1 MMLKPLDPCMSS
13 TQWQQKTYHNGGLD
27 DKLPTLARRDD
38 DGGVQTTEVRET
50 TSVTT
55 TRSPTKPSPTTTQR
69 RTMAAAAK
77 TNAAGSSQPTKNGDP
92 TVTNVQPKPT
102 EMLRGTT
109 NAQKATVE
117 QRRLPTYQESPAM
130 TLQLTNEAIAAAQ
143 ARSRLVQ
150 NMMTD
155 GAHRGMK
162 VTQQYGLVLI
172 DTKKGKR
179 IILPPELW
187 PIAFKESHDSVW
199 AGHLR
204 APHTYERIALSG
216 FYFRPCRD
224 ENDEVILEYF
234 RCRCGTV
241 RKQTH
246 RNGYSNV
253 MQHIRREHPDY
264 ETVMLDATTAE
275 TGSLVNF
282 VRHSALNLH
291 GWMVWIVMC
300 NLPLSFCESREAR
313 RYSSLDPISEETLRA
328 GMDGVV
334 VSVERSIAS
343 ELPARFG
350 IMLDGW
356 THASK
361 HYVAVFAC
369 YEVNGCPKTTLLSI
383 APLLDALDDDLSAQ
397 GHLEFLATM
406 LPRDYGV
413 QLAQCRFLVADNCAV
428 NRRLATL
435 MSVPL
440 VGCASHRLNL
450 AVQADMASHEEELAA
465 VQALMDTRW
474 SSTFEMVR
482 RYLQLFEFLDAE
494 DDDLMD
500 LLPPPAM
507 NKRLRALYQELCD
520 IESVSKALQ
529 GHDADL
535 LDVREWFDE
544 LIAVKPQ
551 YARYIGPRANIVHNP
566 DFEAGCVR
574 VLRGKAQRLTR
585 AEKAALQPFEAAR
598 PDDAAAS
605 EEEEDP
611 AASFVERL
619 RKRRRLAQDRVKY
632 EQLKSIPPTSNVVER
647 FFSIARNRSYW
658 DATTVDNLS

>member
-1 MMLKPLDPCMSS
+1 M
-13 TQWQQKTYHNGGLD
+13 
-27 DKLPTLARRDD
+27 
-38 DGGVQTTEVRET
+38 VRAI
-50 TSVTT
+50 
-55 TRSPTKPSPTTTQR
+55 RPPR
-69 RTMAAAAK
+69 
-77 TNAAGSSQPTKNGDP
+77 
-92 TVTNVQPKPT
+92 
-102 EMLRGTT
+102 
-109 NAQKATVE
+109 
-117 QRRLPTYQESPAM
+117 PTY
-130 TLQLTNEAIAAAQ
+130 TNSQ
-143 ARSRLVQ
+143 V
-150 NMMTD
+150 
-155 GAHRGMK
+155 
-162 VTQQYGLVLI
+162 
-172 DTKKGKR
+172 
-179 IILPPELW
+179 
-187 PIAFKESHDSVW
+187 
-199 AGHLR
+199 
-204 APHTYERIALSG
+204 SG

-224 ENDEVILEYF
+224 ENDEVVLEYF

-246 RNGYSNV
+246 RNGYSNL

-275 TGSLVNF
+275 TVSLVNF

-334 VSVERSIAS
+334 VAVERSIAS

-356 THASK
+356 THASE
-361 HYVAVFAC
+361 HYIAVFAC
-369 YEVNGCPKTTLLSI
+369 YEVNGCPKTTLLSM
-383 APLLDALDDDLSAQ
+383 APLLDALGDDLSAQ

-413 QLAQCRFLVADNCAV
+413 QLMQCRFLVADNCAV

-450 AVQADMASHEEELAA
+450 AVQAGMASHEEDLAA
-465 VQALMDTRW
+465 VQTLMIKLRTLTQSAKLR
-474 SSTFEMVR
+474 STFEMVR
-482 RYLQLFEFLDAE
+482 RHLQLLEFLDAK

-520 IESVSKALQ
+520 IESARRPFKATTSTC
-529 GHDADL
+529 
-535 LDVREWFDE
+535 WTF
-544 LIAVKPQ
+544 
-551 YARYIGPRANIVHNP
+551 ARPRANIVYSP

-632 EQLKSIPPTSNVVER
+632 EQLKSIPPTSNVVEC
-647 FFSIARNRSYW
+647 FFSIARVTFGHQRHGLLPRTLETILFLRQNRSYW

>member
-1 MMLKPLDPCMSS
+1 M
-13 TQWQQKTYHNGGLD
+13 
-27 DKLPTLARRDD
+27 
-38 DGGVQTTEVRET
+38 VRAI
-50 TSVTT
+50 
-55 TRSPTKPSPTTTQR
+55 RPPR
-69 RTMAAAAK
+69 
-77 TNAAGSSQPTKNGDP
+77 
-92 TVTNVQPKPT
+92 
-102 EMLRGTT
+102 
-109 NAQKATVE
+109 
-117 QRRLPTYQESPAM
+117 PTY
-130 TLQLTNEAIAAAQ
+130 TNSQ
-143 ARSRLVQ
+143 V
-150 NMMTD
+150 
-155 GAHRGMK
+155 
-162 VTQQYGLVLI
+162 
-172 DTKKGKR
+172 
-179 IILPPELW
+179 
-187 PIAFKESHDSVW
+187 
-199 AGHLR
+199 
-204 APHTYERIALSG
+204 SG

-246 RNGYSNV
+246 RNGYSNL

-313 RYSSLDPISEETLRA
+313 RLDPISEETLRA

-334 VSVERSIAS
+334 VAVERSIAS

-356 THASK
+356 THASE
-361 HYVAVFAC
+361 HYIAVFAC
-369 YEVNGCPKTTLLSI
+369 YEVNGCPKTTLLSM

-397 GHLEFLATM
+397 GHLEFLTM

-450 AVQADMASHEEELAA
+450 AVQAGMASHEEDLAA
-465 VQALMDTRW
+465 VQTLMIKLRTLTQSAKLR
-474 SSTFEMVR
+474 STFEMVR
-482 RYLQLFEFLDAE
+482 RYLQLLELLDAE

-507 NKRLRALYQELCD
+507 NKRLRALYEELCD

-529 GHDADL
+529 GHDVDL

-544 LIAVKPQ
+544 LIAVKQQ
-551 YARYIGPRANIVHNP
+551 YGRYIGPRANIVHNP
-566 DFEAGCVR
+566 DFEAGC
-574 VLRGKAQRLTR
+574 
-585 AEKAALQPFEAAR
+585 PFEAAR

-619 RKRRRLAQDRVKY
+619 RKPRRLAQDRVKY

-647 FFSIARNRSYW
+647 FFSIARVTFGHQRDGLLPRTLETILFLRQNRSYW